1 MLVFRH
7 IATLTLFLAT
17 SVPARADWRLF
28 EKCVS
33 SHFERALLE
42 SPEKAYRLSFGQGT
56 LNDGRWVV
64 EGNGRLTHLSAK
76 RGDFEIRFING
87 GKKDVG
93 LLADAK
99 VIDGGKTLLLDN
111 ISIFVDGAAGN
122 EEKAGYMRHVIAGKG
137 MIEYWAK
144 AMGFSTLEMKGRRI
158 LSSSSANPGHGLDWK
173 IDLATG
179 ATSRGTPARRDE
191 GR

>member
-1 MLVFRH
+1 MLVCRL
-7 IATLTLFLAT
+7 IATLILFLAA
-17 SVPARADWRLF
+17 SVPARADWKLF

-33 SHFERALLE
+33 SHLERALLE
-42 SPEKAYRLSFGQGT
+42 SPEKAYRISSGRGT
-56 LNDGRWVV
+56 LDDGKWVV
-64 EGNGRLTHLSAK
+64 EGNGRLSHFSAK
-76 RGDFEIRFING
+76 RGDFEIRFINA
-87 GKKDVG
+87 GKKEVG

-99 VIDGGKTLLLDN
+99 VIDGGKTLLLDH

-122 EEKAGYMRHVIAGKG
+122 EERAGYMRHVIAGKG

-158 LSSSSANPGHGLDWK
+158 LTSSSANPGHELDWK

-179 ATSRGTPARRDE
+179 ATSRRTEASHDE
-191 GR
+191 GH